1 MKIVVE
7 FSPEL
12 YGTFT
17 LPARVTLE
25 QFDLFVRNVHSQ
37 LTATRQTLID
47 QAERSTKSMG
57 EFPAD
62 EQRRQERLWREPIST
77 NGESRQ
83 GYQT

>member
-57 EFPAD
+57 EFPD
-62 EQRRQERLWREPIST
+62 DRRQERLWREPIST